1 MYRKEIKMFNR
12 NLKKRILLAA
22 LILAAIA
29 AVVTA
34 AILISGKNR
43 QAELHNSPK
52 PTTDYAEIYTPLE
65 SYNAQT
71 PSETAHPT
79 PNALNDRFKRTL
91 EPKQTPASQSE
102 SSAPEAAI
110 TKLPRETP
118 YASAS
123 ITPNASPNATDVPA
137 QPTPSATSPVHG
149 KDFTLTILGQQ
160 ISVSGGVDR
169 PTLAQNPGWLETS
182 AYPGEEGVCVV
193 YGHRN
198 RNHLKVLKDIDF
210 GDTITVTLDD
220 GSTIRYTVVSIKVLE
235 ADSEHRVP
243 LLSGQHIMLTTCYP
257 FYYTGHAPGKM
268 VVMGSKKK

>member
-1 MYRKEIKMFNR
+1 MFNR
-12 NLKKRILLAA
+12 NLKKRILHAA

-29 AVVTA
+29 AIATA

-43 QAELHNSPK
+43 QAELYNSPE
-52 PTTDYAEIYTPLE
+52 PTKDYTEIYTPLE
-65 SYNAQT
+65 AYNTQALL
-71 PSETAHPT
+71 ETAHPT
-79 PNALNDRFKRTL
+79 PNALNDRFKRTP
-91 EPKQTPASQSE
+91 EPTQTPTSPAE
-102 SSAPEAAI
+102 ISSPEAAI

-118 YASAS
+118 CASAN

>member
-1 MYRKEIKMFNR
+1 MFNR

-22 LILAAIA
+22 LILVAIA

-34 AILISGKNR
+34 AILISGKSR
-43 QAELHNSPK
+43 QAELCNSPRQ
-52 PTTDYAEIYTPLE
+52 TTDYTEIYMPLE
-65 SYNAQT
+65 SYYAQT

-79 PNALNDRFKRTL
+79 PNALNDRFKRTP
-91 EPKQTPASQSE
+91 EPKQTPTSPAE
-102 SSAPEAAI
+102 SSAPEDAI
-110 TKLPRETP
+110 TKLPKETP
-118 YASAS
+118 CATAS

-149 KDFTLTILGQQ
+149 KDFTLTILGQNVPV
-160 ISVSGGVDR
+160 SVGVDR
-169 PTLAQNPGWLETS
+169 PTLSQNPGWLETS

-210 GDTITVTLDD
+210 GDTITVTLED
-220 GSTIRYTVVSIKVLE
+220 GTTFSYTVVSIKVLE
-235 ADSEHRVP
+235 SDNELRVP
-243 LLSGQHIMLTTCYP
+243 LLAGQHIMLTTCYP
-257 FYYTGHAPGKM
+257 FYYTGHAPQKM

>member
-1 MYRKEIKMFNR
+1 MFNR

-29 AVVTA
+29 AIVTA
-34 AILISGKNR
+34 TILISGKNR

-52 PTTDYAEIYTPLE
+52 PTMDYAEIYTPLE
-65 SYNAQT
+65 SYYAQT

-91 EPKQTPASQSE
+91 EPKQTPTSPSE
-102 SSAPEAAI
+102 SGAPEVAT

-123 ITPNASPNATDVPA
+123 ITPNANPNTTDIPA
-137 QPTPSATSPVHG
+137 QPTPSATSSVHG
-149 KDFTLTILGQQ
+149 KDFTLTILGQHVPV
-160 ISVSGGVDR
+160 SVGVDR

-210 GDTITVTLDD
+210 GDTISVTLED
-220 GSTIRYTVVSIKVLE
+220 GTSIRYNVASIKVLE
-235 ADSEHRVP
+235 SDNELRVP

-268 VVMGSKKK
+268 VVIGTITT

>member
-1 MYRKEIKMFNR
+1 MFNR

-43 QAELHNSPK
+43 QAELYSSPE
-52 PTTDYAEIYTPLE
+52 PTKDYTEIYTPLE
-65 SYNAQT
+65 SYNTKA
-71 PSETAHPT
+71 PSETAYHT
-79 PNALNDRFKRTL
+79 PNTLKDRFKRTP
-91 EPKQTPASQSE
+91 EPDQTPTSSVE
-102 SSAPEAAI
+102 SSAPEDAI
-110 TKLPRETP
+110 TKLPNETP
-118 YASAS
+118 CATAS
-123 ITPNASPNATDVPA
+123 ITPNASPNATDIPA
-137 QPTPSATSPVHG
+137 RPTPSVTSPVHG

-160 ISVSGGVDR
+160 VPVSVGVDR

-210 GDTITVTLDD
+210 GDTITVTLED
-220 GSTIRYTVVSIKVLE
+220 GSMIRYTVVSIKVLE
-235 ADSEHRVP
+235 SDSELRVP

-257 FYYTGHAPGKM
+257 FYYTGHAPGK
-268 VVMGSKKK
+268 VMIVCKTKYQ

>member
-1 MYRKEIKMFNR
+1 MFNR

-43 QAELHNSPK
+43 QAELYNSHE
-52 PTTDYAEIYTPLE
+52 PTKDYTEINTPLGA
-65 SYNAQT
+65 YHAQA
-71 PSETAHPT
+71 PYETAYHT
-79 PNALNDRFKRTL
+79 PNALKDRFKRTP
-91 EPKQTPASQSE
+91 EPDQTPTSPTE
-102 SSAPEAAI
+102 ISAPEAAI

-118 YASAS
+118 CASES
-123 ITPNASPNATDVPA
+123 ITPSASLNTTDVPA
-137 QPTPSATSPVHG
+137 QPTPSATSSVHG
-149 KDFTLTILGQQ
+149 KDFTLTILGQR
-160 ISVSGGVDR
+160 IPVSVGVDR

-210 GDTITVTLDD
+210 GDTITVTLED
-220 GSTIRYTVVSIKVLE
+220 GSMIRYTVVSIKVLE
-235 ADSEHRVP
+235 SDSELRVP

-257 FYYTGHAPGKM
+257 FYYTGHAPGK
-268 VVMGSKKK
+268 VAVLGEK

>member
-1 MYRKEIKMFNR
+1 MLNR
-12 NLKKRILLAA
+12 NLKKRILIAA

-43 QAELHNSPK
+43 QAELYNSPE
-52 PTTDYAEIYTPLE
+52 PTKDYTEIYTPLE
-65 SYNAQT
+65 SYHAQA
-71 PSETAHPT
+71 PSETAYHT
-79 PNALNDRFKRTL
+79 PNALKDRFKRTP
-91 EPKQTPASQSE
+91 EPDQTPTSPVE
-102 SSAPEAAI
+102 SSAPEAAT
-110 TKLPRETP
+110 TKLTRETP
-118 YASAS
+118 CATAS

-160 ISVSGGVDR
+160 ISVSVGVDR

-210 GDTITVTLDD
+210 GDTITVTLED
-220 GSTIRYTVVSIKVLE
+220 GTTFSYTVVSIKVLE
-235 ADSEHRVP
+235 SDSELRVP
-243 LLSGQHIMLTTCYP
+243 LLAGQHIMLTTCYP
-257 FYYTGHAPGKM
+257 FYYTGNAPGKY
-268 VVMGSKKK
+268 VVIGQRI

>member
-1 MYRKEIKMFNR
+1 MFNR

-22 LILAAIA
+22 LIIAVIAAI
-29 AVVTA
+29 VTA
-34 AILISGKNR
+34 AILILGKSG

-52 PTTDYAEIYTPLE
+52 PTTDYTEIYTPLE
-65 SYNAQT
+65 SYHAQA
-71 PSETAHPT
+71 PSETAYHT
-79 PNALNDRFKRTL
+79 TNALKDRFKRTP
-91 EPKQTPASQSE
+91 EPKQTPTSPSE

-210 GDTITVTLDD
+210 GDTITVTLED
-220 GSTIRYTVVSIKVLE
+220 GSTISYTVVSIKVLE
-235 ADSEHRVP
+235 SDNELRVP

-257 FYYTGHAPGKM
+257 FYYTGHAPGKY
-268 VVMGSKKK
+268 VVIGQRI